1 LPKTILIVDDHA
13 HVRKAVCEFFTTATE
28 FSICGEAVDG
38 LQAIEM
44 AGRLKPDLIILDAS
58 MPRMNGIE
66 AAPLLKEIAPEAP
79 IILFT
84 LHEDS
89 LRGIDTKR
97 LGVSAVVC
105 KTAGLSVLADY
116 VMRLL
121 PATG

>member
-66 AAPLLKEIAPEAP
+66 AAPRLKEIAPEAP